1 MNIHFRLRSNTVRT
15 NTLALKWLAHR
26 LVFLSLG
33 SALLLGES
41 VEGVGYGLTKD
52 AAIEQAK
59 RDAVEVGLGAYISS
73 ETVVTATTLTDNIYS
88 KAQGFVKTF
97 KVVNESQGPDGNWE
111 VTISAEVTAI
121 LDEVMQ
127 DEAALQTLLNSM
139 NRPRVIFLV
148 REENLIDNTPTD
160 FAETKLLSQF
170 YDKGFDVIDRQLV
183 QALKGK
189 PDYEDAL
196 AGNVS
201 AAAKVAGQLGADII
215 VIGTAKISSGGKFYN
230 MTSGQADINGKIVR
244 VDTGDILAVVPNAHG
259 KKPHISPS
267 TAGVNAMNEAAGKLG
282 TEIIRQLI
290 EKWSTQQSNF
300 IKAFIVLKNADFMS
314 YTMFESFLKA
324 QTVSGVRNAYAKS
337 LNDGVAEY
345 EVEFE
350 GKSMD
355 LAMGL
360 SKTSPDGLNFKVT
373 GITGNRI
380 TAEVVP

>member
-1 MNIHFRLRSNTVRT
+1 MT
-15 NTLALKWLAHR
+15 
-26 LVFLSLG
+26 LSLLIT
-33 SALLLGES
+33 SASAGA

-97 KVVNESQGPDGNWE
+97 KVVSESKGPDGNWE
-111 VTISAEVTAI
+111 VTISAEVTAM

-139 NRPRVIFLV
+139 NRPRIIFLV
-148 REENLIDNTPTD
+148 REENLIDNVPTD
-160 FAETKLLSQF
+160 FAETKLLSVF
-170 YDKGFDVIDRQLV
+170 YDKGFDVVDRQLV

-189 PDYEDAL
+189 PDYEEAL
-196 AGNVS
+196 SGNV
-201 AAAKVAGQLGADII
+201 AAAAQVASQLGADII
-215 VIGTAKISSGGKFYN
+215 VIGTAKISSGGKVYS

-244 VDTGDILAVVPNAHG
+244 VDTGEILAVVPNAHG

-267 TAGVNAMNEAAGKLG
+267 TAGVNAMNDAAGKMG
-282 TEIIRQLI
+282 NEIIRQLI
-290 EKWSTQQSNF
+290 EKWSTAQSNF
-300 IKAFIVLKNADFMS
+300 IKCYVILKNADFMS
-314 YTMFESFLKA
+314 YTMFETFLKA
-324 QTVSGVRNAYAKS
+324 QTVNGIRNAYSKS

-345 EVEFE
+345 EIEFE
-350 GKSMD
+350 GKAMD

-360 SKTSPDGLNFKVT
+360 SKTQPEGFNIKVS

-380 TAEVVP
+380 TAEVVE

>member
-1 MNIHFRLRSNTVRT
+1 MKK
-15 NTLALKWLAHR
+15 TLIIFL
-26 LVFLSLG
+26 LSLPLIAG
-33 SALLLGES
+33 T

-97 KVVNESQGPDGNWE
+97 KVVSESKGPDGNWE

-127 DEAALQTLLNSM
+127 DEAALQTLLSSM
-139 NRPRVIFLV
+139 NRPRIIFLV
-148 REENLIDNTPTD
+148 REQNLIDNVLTD

-170 YDKGFDVIDRQLV
+170 VNKGFDVVDRQLV
-183 QALKGK
+183 QALKGE

-196 AGNVS
+196 SGNVA
-201 AAAKVAGQLGADII
+201 AAAKVASQLGADII
-215 VIGTAKISSGGKFYN
+215 VIGTAKISSGGLFYG

-244 VDTGDILAVVPNAHG
+244 VDTGEILAVVPNAHG
-259 KKPHISPS
+259 KKPHISPT
-267 TAGVNAMNEAAGKLG
+267 TAGVNAMNDAAGKLG

-290 EKWSTQQSNF
+290 QKWSTQQSNF
-300 IKAFIVLKNADFMS
+300 IKVYIVLKNADFMT
-314 YTMFESFLKA
+314 YMGFETFLKA
-324 QTVSGVRNAYAKS
+324 QTVNGIRNAYSKS
-337 LNDGVAEY
+337 LNEGMAEY

-350 GKSMD
+350 GKAMD

-360 SKTSPDGLNFKVT
+360 SQTQPDGFNIKVT
-373 GITGNRI
+373 GIVGNRI
-380 TAEVVP
+380 TAEVAQ

>member
-1 MNIHFRLRSNTVRT
+1 MT
-15 NTLALKWLAHR
+15 
-26 LVFLSLG
+26 LSLLIT
-33 SALLLGES
+33 SASAGA

-97 KVVNESQGPDGNWE
+97 KVVSESKGPDGNWE
-111 VTISAEVTAI
+111 VTISAEVTAM

-139 NRPRVIFLV
+139 NRPRIIFLV
-148 REENLIDNTPTD
+148 REENLIDNVPTD
-160 FAETKLLSQF
+160 FAETKLLSVF
-170 YDKGFDVIDRQLV
+170 YDKGFDVVDRQLV

-189 PDYEDAL
+189 PDYEEAL
-196 AGNVS
+196 SGNV
-201 AAAKVAGQLGADII
+201 AAAAQVASQLGADII
-215 VIGTAKISSGGKFYN
+215 VIGTAKISSGGKVYS

-244 VDTGDILAVVPNAHG
+244 VDTGEILAVVPNAHG

-267 TAGVNAMNEAAGKLG
+267 TAGVNAMNDAAGKMG
-282 TEIIRQLI
+282 NEIIRQLI
-290 EKWSTQQSNF
+290 EKWSTAQSNF
-300 IKAFIVLKNADFMS
+300 IKCYVILKNADFMS
-314 YTMFESFLKA
+314 YTMFETFLKA
-324 QTVSGVRNAYAKS
+324 QTVNGIRNAYSKS

-345 EVEFE
+345 EIEFE
-350 GKSMD
+350 GKAID

-360 SKTSPDGLNFKVT
+360 SKTQPEGFNIKVS

-380 TAEVVP
+380 TAEVVE

>member
-1 MNIHFRLRSNTVRT
+1 MRY
-15 NTLALKWLAHR
+15 A
-26 LVFLSLG
+26 FLLFY
-33 SALLLGES
+33 LLGYLFAES
-41 VEGVGYGLTKD
+41 IEGVGYGLTKD

-73 ETVVTATTLTDNIYS
+73 ETVVTATSLTDNIYS

-97 KVVNESQGPDGNWE
+97 KVVSESQGPDGNWE
-111 VTISAEVTAI
+111 VTISAEVTAM

-127 DEAALQTLLNSM
+127 DEAALQTLLSSM
-139 NRPRVIFLV
+139 NRPRIIFLI
-148 REENLIDNTPTD
+148 REDNLIDNVATD
-160 FAETKLLSQF
+160 FAETKLLSMF
-170 YDKGFDVIDRQLV
+170 YNKGFDVVDRQLV
-183 QALKGK
+183 QALKGA
-189 PDYEDAL
+189 PDYDDAIS
-196 AGNVS
+196 GNVS
-201 AAAKVAGQLGADII
+201 AAAKVASQLGADII
-215 VIGTAKISSGGKFYN
+215 VIGTAKISSGGKVYS

-267 TAGVNAMNEAAGKLG
+267 TAGVNAMNDAAGKLG

-290 EKWSTQQSNF
+290 QKWSTAQSNF
-300 IKAFIVLKNADFMS
+300 IKCYVVLNNTDFMS

-324 QTVSGVRNAYAKS
+324 QTVNGIRNAYSKS

-345 EVEFE
+345 EIEFE
-350 GKSMD
+350 GKAMD

-360 SKTSPDGLNFKVT
+360 SKTQPDGFNIKVT

-380 TAEVVP
+380 TAEVAQ

>member
-1 MNIHFRLRSNTVRT
+1 MKKLFIIIVLFFPLYAET
-15 NTLALKWLAHR
+15 
-26 LVFLSLG
+26 
-33 SALLLGES
+33 

-97 KVVNESQGPDGNWE
+97 KVVDENKGPDGNWE

-127 DEAALQTLLNSM
+127 DESALQTLLNSM
-139 NRPRVIFLV
+139 NRPKIIFLV
-148 REENLIDNTPTD
+148 REQNLIDNIATD
-160 FAETKLLSQF
+160 FAETKLLSAF
-170 YDKGFDVIDRQLV
+170 YDKGFDVVDRQLV

-189 PDYEDAL
+189 PDYEEAL
-196 AGNVS
+196 SGNVS
-201 AAAKVAGQLGADII
+201 AAAKVASQLGADII
-215 VIGTAKISSGGKFYN
+215 VIGTAKISSGGIFYN

-244 VDTGDILAVVPNAHG
+244 VDTGEILAVVPNAHG

-282 TEIIRQLI
+282 KEIIRQLI
-290 EKWSTQQSNF
+290 EKWSTAQSNF
-300 IKAFIVLKNADFMS
+300 IKCYIVLKNADFMS
-314 YTMFESFLKA
+314 YTAFETFLKA
-324 QTVSGVRNAYAKS
+324 QTVDGVRNAFSKS
-337 LNDGVAEY
+337 LNEGVAEY

-350 GKSMD
+350 GKAMD

-360 SKTSPDGLNFKVT
+360 SKTQPDGFTIKVT

-380 TAEVVP
+380 TAEVGQ

>member
-1 MNIHFRLRSNTVRT
+1 MKK
-15 NTLALKWLAHR
+15 TLII
-26 LVFLSLG
+26 
-33 SALLLGES
+33 LLLTLPIMAAT

-59 RDAVEVGLGAYISS
+59 RDAVEVGLGSYISS

-111 VTISAEVTAI
+111 ITISADVTAM

-127 DEAALQTLLNSM
+127 DEAALQTLLNGM
-139 NRPRVIFLV
+139 NRPRIIFMV
-148 REENLIDNTPTD
+148 REDNLIDNVPTD
-160 FAETKLLSQF
+160 FAETKLLSMF
-170 YDKGFDVIDRQLV
+170 YNKGFDVVDRQLV

-196 AGNVS
+196 SGNVS

-215 VIGTAKISSGGKFYN
+215 VIGTAKISSGGKIYN

-244 VDTGDILAVVPNAHG
+244 VDTGEILAVVPNAHG
-259 KKPHISPS
+259 KKPHISPT
-267 TAGVNAMNEAAGKLG
+267 TAGVNAMNDAAGTLG

-290 EKWSTQQSNF
+290 EKWSTAQSNF
-300 IKAFIVLKNADFMS
+300 VKCYIVLKNADFMS
-314 YTMFESFLKA
+314 YTMFETFLKA
-324 QTVSGVRNAYAKS
+324 QTVSGIRNAYSKS
-337 LNDGVAEY
+337 LNDGIAEY

-350 GKSMD
+350 GKAMD

-360 SKTSPDGLNFKVT
+360 SQTQPDGFNIKVT
-373 GITGNRI
+373 GIVGNRI
-380 TAEVVP
+380 TAEIAQ

>member
-1 MNIHFRLRSNTVRT
+1 MEKYFRSPSDNIRWLTRL
-15 NTLALKWLAHR
+15 
-26 LVFLSLG
+26 FIFMSLG

-97 KVVNESQGPDGNWE
+97 KVVSESQGPDGNWE